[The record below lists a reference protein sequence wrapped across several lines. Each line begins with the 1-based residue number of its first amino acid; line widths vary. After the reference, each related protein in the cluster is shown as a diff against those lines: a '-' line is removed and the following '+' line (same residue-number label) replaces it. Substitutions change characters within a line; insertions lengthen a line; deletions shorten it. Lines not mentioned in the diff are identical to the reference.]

1 MDLVVLPQPRRP
13 PRRPPAIS
21 DQTSLLY
28 WLTRRWDYNASHGL
42 QQVSQSTDSPF
53 SSPRHRAETIQIGT
67 RRGPIAAVTVWRL
80 LTTTMSSTAWV
91 AVLATVIL
99 LFLQPSNGTIESNR
113 FSGKAPLLD
122 DSSALTTLSRLQ
134 RFATWRRPSEP
145 LMQTLCCPSD
155 VR

>member
-1 MDLVVLPQPRRP
+1 MDLVVPPQPSSTAADRSAIRLRCLLADSAVGLQCLRRFT
-13 PRRPPAIS
+13 
-21 DQTSLLY
+21 TSLAIHRQSVLFAGAQGGDDSD
-28 WLTRRWDYNASHGL
+28 RNAS
-42 QQVSQSTDSPF
+42 
-53 SSPRHRAETIQIGT
+53 
-67 RRGPIAAVTVWRL
+67 AAVSVRRL

-91 AVLATVIL
+91 AVLATVIF

-122 DSSALTTLSRLQ
+122 DSSALTMLSRLQ